1 MKVKE
6 ELRQFA
12 YDNEM
17 DYFGVTPVDRMKDL
31 PEHYR
36 PTDLYPE
43 GKNVIV
49 MGMALSEG
57 VIQAHDA
64 AFSGGPDRI
73 QVFTAFGYNKVNELL
88 NIAALRMVRLIEK
101 KYGGIALPMPSNGP
115 HNEEDWMGTL
125 SNRYAAMCAG
135 LGEMTWSGHVATP
148 KHGPR
153 VRWVTVL
160 TDLELEAD
168 SFYSG
173 ERLCR
178 YPECRICV
186 DCCPA
191 HAISDTECVHVNA
204 GGYETDYA
212 KRDKPKCRCAVK
224 GLVKGTPGR
233 LQNDIPHNNRMKN
246 MEDWYQL
253 TKKDD
258 PWQRMEFNH
267 GNYCLRC
274 MTQCPIGMKEGEN

>member
-1 MKVKE
+1 M
-6 ELRQFA
+6 
-12 YDNEM
+12 
-17 DYFGVTPVDRMKDL
+17 
-31 PEHYR
+31 
-36 PTDLYPE
+36 
-43 GKNVIV
+43 
-49 MGMALSEG
+49 
-57 VIQAHDA
+57 
-64 AFSGGPDRI
+64 
-73 QVFTAFGYNKVNELL
+73 
-88 NIAALRMVRLIEK
+88 
-101 KYGGIALPMPSNGP
+101 
-115 HNEEDWMGTL
+115 
-125 SNRYAAMCAG
+125 
-135 LGEMTWSGHVATP
+135 
-148 KHGPR
+148 
-153 VRWVTVL
+153 

-191 HAISDTECVHVNA
+191 HALSDTECVHVNA

-267 GNYCLRC
+267 DNYCLRC

>member
-1 MKVKE
+1 
-6 ELRQFA
+6 
-12 YDNEM
+12 
-17 DYFGVTPVDRMKDL
+17 
-31 PEHYR
+31 
-36 PTDLYPE
+36 
-43 GKNVIV
+43 
-49 MGMALSEG
+49 
-57 VIQAHDA
+57 
-64 AFSGGPDRI
+64 
-73 QVFTAFGYNKVNELL
+73 
-88 NIAALRMVRLIEK
+88 
-101 KYGGIALPMPSNGP
+101 MPSNGP

-125 SNRYAAMCAG
+125 SNPAMCAG

-191 HAISDTECVHVNA
+191 HALSDTECVHVNA

-274 MTQCPIGMKEGEN
+274 MTQCPIGMKEGKN

>member
-6 ELRQFA
+6 ELGQFA

-73 QVFTAFGYNKVNELL
+73 QVFTAFGYNRVNELL

-101 KYGGIALPMPSNGP
+101 S
-115 HNEEDWMGTL
+115 T
-125 SNRYAAMCAG
+125 AG
-135 LGEMTWSGHVATP
+135 S
-148 KHGPR
+148 R
-153 VRWVTVL
+153 
-160 TDLELEAD
+160 
-168 SFYSG
+168 
-173 ERLCR
+173 
-178 YPECRICV
+178 
-186 DCCPA
+186 
-191 HAISDTECVHVNA
+191 
-204 GGYETDYA
+204 
-212 KRDKPKCRCAVK
+212 CRC
-224 GLVKGTPGR
+224 PPM
-233 LQNDIPHNNRMKN
+233 D
-246 MEDWYQL
+246 L
-253 TKKDD
+253 TTRKTGWAHF
-258 PWQRMEFNH
+258 PTAMRPCAQVWER
-267 GNYCLRC
+267 
-274 MTQCPIGMKEGEN
+274 